1 MASNSQEKVGADSF
15 WEDGTAAAM
24 ATHIAYELKH
34 GQTRLEQ
41 SHQLAA

>member
-24 ATHIAYELKH
+24 ATHIAYELK
-34 GQTRLEQ
+34 
-41 SHQLAA
+41 